1 MKRYVR
7 SSYNQ
12 TSDLTARD
20 LINIGTEIDDLVNRL
35 EGILQREDISDSAAS
50 AVQEARNELKNAYFK
65 LSKGW

>member
-20 LINIGTEIDDLVNRL
+20 LIYIGTEIDDLVNRL
-35 EGILQREDISDSAAS
+35 DGILQREDISDSTAS